1 MLDSCG
7 CQPNH
12 GVAAQV
18 KVPVRFLISCRRILY
33 FQTILKRPENELT
46 RRVLKARQQD
56 VLPGDFIQL
65 VQEDL
70 KLLRSD
76 IDESYIL
83 KTSKKSFK
91 TEVKKKIR
99 QAS

>member
-1 MLDSCG
+1 M
-7 CQPNH
+7 
-12 GVAAQV
+12 
-18 KVPVRFLISCRRILY
+18 
-33 FQTILKRPENELT
+33 
-46 RRVLKARQQD
+46 
-56 VLPGDFIQL
+56 LPGDFIQL

-99 QAS
+99 QAAFEYLKNIQKHIQKYVI